1 MEINTEL
8 TPTPHSER
16 NHGIELLR
24 IFAMLLAAVLHIL
37 KKGGVITASE
47 GNLAAY
53 STVWLLEAA
62 AYCAVNCYALIS
74 GYVGYSD
81 RPKPLRLA
89 RCIELW
95 LQVVFYSVII
105 TTVYCI
111 AGVGSVGVSDFA
123 DAFLP
128 VTSKQYWY
136 FTAYIGMFFFIPL
149 LNALV
154 RRLNRR
160 ALVSLCIMLIA
171 VFSLYDTFASF
182 WKKDPL
188 ALVGG
193 HSPLWLGVLYIFG
206 AAMKKLRVPES
217 MSSKKALLIYASAAV
232 FTALFKITGDRLLRF
247 VPGSLFV
254 RDTSPTVLL
263 CAAALFAL
271 QLLPER
277 RAALAAAGL
286 VCAALLTASI
296 TETNIMSAQ
305 GESSY
310 ATYNQNATINSV
322 GTAEY
327 LIDGA
332 SSYEAIWAQ
341 PKPAS
346 DDLHLVSYEKREGVA
361 YVSVE
366 NDGGEAAISL
376 PIYNYGNYYAA
387 DESGTPFA
395 ITSGEN
401 MRIVL
406 TVPAGYTGTIHVRYH
421 APGYW
426 RAFEALSAVSLLG
439 VIGCGAFVRRKR
451 RTPATV

>member
-8 TPTPHSER
+8 NPTPHSER

-171 VFSLYDTFASF
+171 VFSLYDTFASS

-263 CAAALFAL
+263 CAAALLVAFARFKPGRKL
-271 QLLPER
+271 TEFAVLFAPAAFGVYLLHVSPLVFEHVIGNR
-277 RAALAAAGL
+277 FAFIGRLPFPLIPFAVLASAGVILVVGLAADK
-286 VCAALLTASI
+286 VRILLFKA
-296 TETNIMSAQ
+296 
-305 GESSY
+305 
-310 ATYNQNATINSV
+310 
-322 GTAEY
+322 
-327 LIDGA
+327 
-332 SSYEAIWAQ
+332 
-341 PKPAS
+341 
-346 DDLHLVSYEKREGVA
+346 
-361 YVSVE
+361 
-366 NDGGEAAISL
+366 
-376 PIYNYGNYYAA
+376 
-387 DESGTPFA
+387 
-395 ITSGEN
+395 
-401 MRIVL
+401 
-406 TVPAGYTGTIHVRYH
+406 
-421 APGYW
+421 
-426 RAFEALSAVSLLG
+426 LG
-439 VIGCGAFVRRKR
+439 VPKLCRKAEKSIRRLWMHVVDAAAKGE
-451 RTPATV
+451 

>member
-8 TPTPHSER
+8 NPTPHSER

-206 AAMKKLRVPES
+206 AAMKKLRTPES

-263 CAAALFAL
+263 CAAAL
-271 QLLPER
+271 
-277 RAALAAAGL
+277 L
-286 VCAALLTASI
+286 V
-296 TETNIMSAQ
+296 
-305 GESSY
+305 
-310 ATYNQNATINSV
+310 
-322 GTAEY
+322 
-327 LIDGA
+327 
-332 SSYEAIWAQ
+332 
-341 PKPAS
+341 
-346 DDLHLVSYEKREGVA
+346 
-361 YVSVE
+361 
-366 NDGGEAAISL
+366 
-376 PIYNYGNYYAA
+376 
-387 DESGTPFA
+387 
-395 ITSGEN
+395 
-401 MRIVL
+401 
-406 TVPAGYTGTIHVRYH
+406 
-421 APGYW
+421 
-426 RAFEALSAVSLLG
+426 
-439 VIGCGAFVRRKR
+439 AFVRFKPGRKLTEFAVLFAPAAFGVYLLHVSPLVFEHVIGNRFAFIGRLPFPLIPFAVLASAGVILAVGLAADKVRILLFKALGVPKMCRKAEKSIR
-451 RTPATV
+451 RLWMHVVDAAANRE

>member
-8 TPTPHSER
+8 NPTPHSER

-263 CAAALFAL
+263 CAAALLVAFARFKPGRKL
-271 QLLPER
+271 TEFAVLFAPAAFGVYLLHVSPLVFEHVIGNR
-277 RAALAAAGL
+277 FAFIGRLPCPLIPFAVLASAGVILAVGLAADK
-286 VCAALLTASI
+286 VRILLFKA
-296 TETNIMSAQ
+296 
-305 GESSY
+305 
-310 ATYNQNATINSV
+310 
-322 GTAEY
+322 
-327 LIDGA
+327 
-332 SSYEAIWAQ
+332 
-341 PKPAS
+341 
-346 DDLHLVSYEKREGVA
+346 
-361 YVSVE
+361 
-366 NDGGEAAISL
+366 
-376 PIYNYGNYYAA
+376 
-387 DESGTPFA
+387 
-395 ITSGEN
+395 
-401 MRIVL
+401 
-406 TVPAGYTGTIHVRYH
+406 
-421 APGYW
+421 
-426 RAFEALSAVSLLG
+426 LG
-439 VIGCGAFVRRKR
+439 VPKLCRKAEKSIRRLWMHVVDAAAKGE
-451 RTPATV
+451 

>member
-8 TPTPHSER
+8 NPTPHSEW

-111 AGVGSVGVSDFA
+111 AGVGSVGVSNFA

-193 HSPLWLGVLYIFG
+193 HSPLCLGVLYIFG

-263 CAAALFAL
+263 CAAALLVAFARFKPGRKL
-271 QLLPER
+271 TEFAVLFAPAAFGVYLLHVSPLVFEHVIGNR
-277 RAALAAAGL
+277 FAFIGRLPFPLIPFAVLASAGVILVVGLAADK
-286 VCAALLTASI
+286 VRILLFKA
-296 TETNIMSAQ
+296 
-305 GESSY
+305 
-310 ATYNQNATINSV
+310 
-322 GTAEY
+322 
-327 LIDGA
+327 
-332 SSYEAIWAQ
+332 
-341 PKPAS
+341 
-346 DDLHLVSYEKREGVA
+346 
-361 YVSVE
+361 
-366 NDGGEAAISL
+366 
-376 PIYNYGNYYAA
+376 
-387 DESGTPFA
+387 
-395 ITSGEN
+395 
-401 MRIVL
+401 
-406 TVPAGYTGTIHVRYH
+406 
-421 APGYW
+421 
-426 RAFEALSAVSLLG
+426 LG
-439 VIGCGAFVRRKR
+439 VPKLCRKAEKSIRRLWMHVVDAAAKGE
-451 RTPATV
+451 

>member
-8 TPTPHSER
+8 NPTPHSER

-263 CAAALFAL
+263 CAAALLVAFARFKPCRKL
-271 QLLPER
+271 TEFAVLFAPAAFGVYLLHVSPLVFEHVIGNR
-277 RAALAAAGL
+277 FAFIGRLPFPLIPFAVLASAGVILVVGLAADK
-286 VCAALLTASI
+286 VRILLFKA
-296 TETNIMSAQ
+296 
-305 GESSY
+305 
-310 ATYNQNATINSV
+310 
-322 GTAEY
+322 
-327 LIDGA
+327 
-332 SSYEAIWAQ
+332 
-341 PKPAS
+341 
-346 DDLHLVSYEKREGVA
+346 
-361 YVSVE
+361 
-366 NDGGEAAISL
+366 
-376 PIYNYGNYYAA
+376 
-387 DESGTPFA
+387 
-395 ITSGEN
+395 
-401 MRIVL
+401 
-406 TVPAGYTGTIHVRYH
+406 
-421 APGYW
+421 
-426 RAFEALSAVSLLG
+426 LG
-439 VIGCGAFVRRKR
+439 VPKLCRKAEKSIRRLWMHVVDAAANR
-451 RTPATV
+451 E

>member
-8 TPTPHSER
+8 NPTPHSER

-263 CAAALFAL
+263 CAAALLVAFARFKPCRKL
-271 QLLPER
+271 TEFAVLFAPAAFGVYLLHVSPLVFEHVIGNRFAFIGRLPFPLLPF
-277 RAALAAAGL
+277 AVLASAGVILAVGLAADK
-286 VCAALLTASI
+286 VRILLFKA
-296 TETNIMSAQ
+296 
-305 GESSY
+305 
-310 ATYNQNATINSV
+310 
-322 GTAEY
+322 
-327 LIDGA
+327 
-332 SSYEAIWAQ
+332 
-341 PKPAS
+341 
-346 DDLHLVSYEKREGVA
+346 
-361 YVSVE
+361 
-366 NDGGEAAISL
+366 
-376 PIYNYGNYYAA
+376 
-387 DESGTPFA
+387 
-395 ITSGEN
+395 
-401 MRIVL
+401 
-406 TVPAGYTGTIHVRYH
+406 
-421 APGYW
+421 
-426 RAFEALSAVSLLG
+426 LG
-439 VIGCGAFVRRKR
+439 VPKLCRKAEKSIRRLWMHVVNAAANR
-451 RTPATV
+451 E

>member
-8 TPTPHSER
+8 NPTPHSER

-263 CAAALFAL
+263 CAAALLVAFARFKPGR
-271 QLLPER
+271 QAHRICRFVCTRRIRRLPAACFAARIRTRYRQSFCLYRAASVPADSVR
-277 RAALAAAGL
+277 RACLGRSYL
-286 VCAALLTASI
+286 GCRTCGGQ
-296 TETNIMSAQ
+296 SAHIAVQ
-305 GESSY
+305 SLGCS
-310 ATYNQNATINSV
+310 
-322 GTAEY
+322 
-327 LIDGA
+327 
-332 SSYEAIWAQ
+332 EAV
-341 PKPAS
+341 PKS
-346 DDLHLVSYEKREGVA
+346 RK
-361 YVSVE
+361 
-366 NDGGEAAISL
+366 
-376 PIYNYGNYYAA
+376 
-387 DESGTPFA
+387 
-395 ITSGEN
+395 
-401 MRIVL
+401 
-406 TVPAGYTGTIHVRYH
+406 IHTQ
-421 APGYW
+421 
-426 RAFEALSAVSLLG
+426 AVDA
-439 VIGCGAFVRRKR
+439 CC
-451 RTPATV
+451 

>member
-8 TPTPHSER
+8 NPTPHSER

-123 DAFLP
+123 DAFLA

-263 CAAALFAL
+263 CAAALLVAFARFKPGRKL
-271 QLLPER
+271 TEFAVLFAPAAFGVYLLHVSPLVFEHVIGNR
-277 RAALAAAGL
+277 FAFIGRLPFPLIPFAVLASAGVILVVGLAADK
-286 VCAALLTASI
+286 VRILLFKA
-296 TETNIMSAQ
+296 
-305 GESSY
+305 
-310 ATYNQNATINSV
+310 
-322 GTAEY
+322 
-327 LIDGA
+327 
-332 SSYEAIWAQ
+332 
-341 PKPAS
+341 
-346 DDLHLVSYEKREGVA
+346 
-361 YVSVE
+361 
-366 NDGGEAAISL
+366 
-376 PIYNYGNYYAA
+376 
-387 DESGTPFA
+387 
-395 ITSGEN
+395 
-401 MRIVL
+401 
-406 TVPAGYTGTIHVRYH
+406 
-421 APGYW
+421 
-426 RAFEALSAVSLLG
+426 LG
-439 VIGCGAFVRRKR
+439 VPKLCRKAEKSIRRLWMHVVDAAAKGE
-451 RTPATV
+451 

>member
-8 TPTPHSER
+8 NPTPHSER

-111 AGVGSVGVSDFA
+111 AGVGFVGVSDFA

-136 FTAYIGMFFFIPL
+136 FTAYIGMFFFSPL

-263 CAAALFAL
+263 CAAALLVAFARFKPCRKL
-271 QLLPER
+271 TEFAVLFAPAAFGVYLLHVSPLVFEHVIGNRFAFIGRLPFPLLPF
-277 RAALAAAGL
+277 AVLASAGVILAVGLAADK
-286 VCAALLTASI
+286 VRILLFKA
-296 TETNIMSAQ
+296 
-305 GESSY
+305 
-310 ATYNQNATINSV
+310 
-322 GTAEY
+322 
-327 LIDGA
+327 
-332 SSYEAIWAQ
+332 
-341 PKPAS
+341 
-346 DDLHLVSYEKREGVA
+346 
-361 YVSVE
+361 
-366 NDGGEAAISL
+366 
-376 PIYNYGNYYAA
+376 
-387 DESGTPFA
+387 
-395 ITSGEN
+395 
-401 MRIVL
+401 
-406 TVPAGYTGTIHVRYH
+406 
-421 APGYW
+421 
-426 RAFEALSAVSLLG
+426 LG
-439 VIGCGAFVRRKR
+439 VPKLCRKAEKSIRRLWMHVVDAAANR
-451 RTPATV
+451 E

>member
-8 TPTPHSER
+8 NPTQHSER

-263 CAAALFAL
+263 CAAALLVAFARFKPGRKL
-271 QLLPER
+271 TEFAVLFAPAAFGVYLLHVSPLVFEHVIGNR
-277 RAALAAAGL
+277 FAFIGRLPFPLIPFAVLASAGVILVVGLAADK
-286 VCAALLTASI
+286 VRILLFKA
-296 TETNIMSAQ
+296 
-305 GESSY
+305 
-310 ATYNQNATINSV
+310 
-322 GTAEY
+322 
-327 LIDGA
+327 
-332 SSYEAIWAQ
+332 
-341 PKPAS
+341 
-346 DDLHLVSYEKREGVA
+346 
-361 YVSVE
+361 
-366 NDGGEAAISL
+366 
-376 PIYNYGNYYAA
+376 
-387 DESGTPFA
+387 
-395 ITSGEN
+395 
-401 MRIVL
+401 
-406 TVPAGYTGTIHVRYH
+406 
-421 APGYW
+421 
-426 RAFEALSAVSLLG
+426 LG
-439 VIGCGAFVRRKR
+439 VPKLCRKAEKSIRRLWMHVVDAAAKGE
-451 RTPATV
+451 

>member
-8 TPTPHSER
+8 NPTPHSER

-263 CAAALFAL
+263 CAAAL
-271 QLLPER
+271 
-277 RAALAAAGL
+277 L
-286 VCAALLTASI
+286 V
-296 TETNIMSAQ
+296 
-305 GESSY
+305 
-310 ATYNQNATINSV
+310 
-322 GTAEY
+322 
-327 LIDGA
+327 
-332 SSYEAIWAQ
+332 
-341 PKPAS
+341 
-346 DDLHLVSYEKREGVA
+346 
-361 YVSVE
+361 
-366 NDGGEAAISL
+366 
-376 PIYNYGNYYAA
+376 
-387 DESGTPFA
+387 
-395 ITSGEN
+395 
-401 MRIVL
+401 
-406 TVPAGYTGTIHVRYH
+406 
-421 APGYW
+421 
-426 RAFEALSAVSLLG
+426 
-439 VIGCGAFVRRKR
+439 AFVRFKPGRKLTEFAVLFAPAAFGVYLLHVSPLVFEHVIGNRFAFIGRLPFPLIPFAVLASAGVILAVGLAADKVRILLFKALGVPKMCRKAEKSIR
-451 RTPATV
+451 RLWMHVVDAAANKE

>member
-1 MEINTEL
+1 MEINTDL
-8 TPTPHSER
+8 NPTPHSER

-111 AGVGSVGVSDFA
+111 AGVGFVGVSDFA

-263 CAAALFAL
+263 CAAALLDAFARFKPGRKL
-271 QLLPER
+271 TEFAVLFAPAAFGVYLLHVSPLVFEHVIGNR
-277 RAALAAAGL
+277 FAFIGRLPFPLIPFAVLASAGVILAVGLAADK
-286 VCAALLTASI
+286 VRILLFKA
-296 TETNIMSAQ
+296 
-305 GESSY
+305 
-310 ATYNQNATINSV
+310 
-322 GTAEY
+322 
-327 LIDGA
+327 
-332 SSYEAIWAQ
+332 
-341 PKPAS
+341 
-346 DDLHLVSYEKREGVA
+346 
-361 YVSVE
+361 
-366 NDGGEAAISL
+366 
-376 PIYNYGNYYAA
+376 
-387 DESGTPFA
+387 
-395 ITSGEN
+395 
-401 MRIVL
+401 
-406 TVPAGYTGTIHVRYH
+406 
-421 APGYW
+421 
-426 RAFEALSAVSLLG
+426 LG
-439 VIGCGAFVRRKR
+439 VPKLCRKAEKSIRRLWMHVID
-451 RTPATV
+451 AAANGE

>member
-8 TPTPHSER
+8 NPTPHSER

-247 VPGSLFV
+247 VPGSLSV

-263 CAAALFAL
+263 CAAALLVAFARFTPGRKL
-271 QLLPER
+271 TEFAVLFAPAAFGVYLLHVSPLVFEHVIGNR
-277 RAALAAAGL
+277 FAFIGRLPFPLIPFAVLASAGVILVVGLAADK
-286 VCAALLTASI
+286 VRILLFKA
-296 TETNIMSAQ
+296 
-305 GESSY
+305 
-310 ATYNQNATINSV
+310 
-322 GTAEY
+322 
-327 LIDGA
+327 
-332 SSYEAIWAQ
+332 
-341 PKPAS
+341 
-346 DDLHLVSYEKREGVA
+346 
-361 YVSVE
+361 
-366 NDGGEAAISL
+366 
-376 PIYNYGNYYAA
+376 
-387 DESGTPFA
+387 
-395 ITSGEN
+395 
-401 MRIVL
+401 
-406 TVPAGYTGTIHVRYH
+406 
-421 APGYW
+421 
-426 RAFEALSAVSLLG
+426 LG
-439 VIGCGAFVRRKR
+439 VPKLCRKAEKSIRRLWMHVVDAAAKGE
-451 RTPATV
+451 

>member
-8 TPTPHSER
+8 NPTPHSER

-188 ALVGG
+188 ALAGG

-206 AAMKKLRVPES
+206 AAMKKLRVLES
-217 MSSKKALLIYASAAV
+217 MSSKKALLIYVSAAV

-263 CAAALFAL
+263 CAAAL
-271 QLLPER
+271 
-277 RAALAAAGL
+277 L
-286 VCAALLTASI
+286 V
-296 TETNIMSAQ
+296 
-305 GESSY
+305 
-310 ATYNQNATINSV
+310 
-322 GTAEY
+322 
-327 LIDGA
+327 
-332 SSYEAIWAQ
+332 
-341 PKPAS
+341 
-346 DDLHLVSYEKREGVA
+346 
-361 YVSVE
+361 
-366 NDGGEAAISL
+366 
-376 PIYNYGNYYAA
+376 
-387 DESGTPFA
+387 
-395 ITSGEN
+395 
-401 MRIVL
+401 
-406 TVPAGYTGTIHVRYH
+406 
-421 APGYW
+421 
-426 RAFEALSAVSLLG
+426 
-439 VIGCGAFVRRKR
+439 AFVRFKPGRKLNEFAVLFAPAAFGVYLLHVSPLVFEHVIGNRFAFIGRLPFPLIPFAVLASAGVILAVGLAADKVRILLFKALGVPKMCRKAEKSIR
-451 RTPATV
+451 RLWMHVVDAAANGE

>member
-8 TPTPHSER
+8 NPTPHSER

-232 FTALFKITGDRLLRF
+232 FALFKITGDRLLRF
-247 VPGSLFV
+247 VREPFV
-254 RDTSPTVLL
+254 RTPPHGAALRRCAVSRFARFKPGRKLTVLFCLHPPHSRLLHVSPL
-263 CAAALFAL
+263 CSNTL
-271 QLLPER
+271 
-277 RAALAAAGL
+277 
-286 VCAALLTASI
+286 
-296 TETNIMSAQ
+296 SAIV
-305 GESSY
+305 SPLS
-310 ATYNQNATINSV
+310 
-322 GTAEY
+322 
-327 LIDGA
+327 GA
-332 SSYEAIWAQ
+332 SVPLSRSPCLPRQELSWLSDLRRTKCAYCFLKPWVFRSCAEK
-341 PKPAS
+341 PKNP
-346 DDLHLVSYEKREGVA
+346 
-361 YVSVE
+361 
-366 NDGGEAAISL
+366 
-376 PIYNYGNYYAA
+376 YA
-387 DESGTPFA
+387 
-395 ITSGEN
+395 
-401 MRIVL
+401 
-406 TVPAGYTGTIHVRYH
+406 
-421 APGYW
+421 
-426 RAFEALSAVSLLG
+426 
-439 VIGCGAFVRRKR
+439 GCGCMLLMLLQTGNNQTA
-451 RTPATV
+451 A

>member
-8 TPTPHSER
+8 NPTPHSAR

-111 AGVGSVGVSDFA
+111 AGVGSVGVSGFA

-154 RRLNRR
+154 RRVNRR

-263 CAAALFAL
+263 CAAALSVAFARFKPCRKL
-271 QLLPER
+271 TEFAVLFAPAAFGVYLLHVSPLVFEHVIGNR
-277 RAALAAAGL
+277 FAFIGRLPFPLIPFAVLASAGVILVVGLAADK
-286 VCAALLTASI
+286 VRILLFKA
-296 TETNIMSAQ
+296 
-305 GESSY
+305 
-310 ATYNQNATINSV
+310 
-322 GTAEY
+322 
-327 LIDGA
+327 
-332 SSYEAIWAQ
+332 
-341 PKPAS
+341 
-346 DDLHLVSYEKREGVA
+346 
-361 YVSVE
+361 
-366 NDGGEAAISL
+366 
-376 PIYNYGNYYAA
+376 
-387 DESGTPFA
+387 
-395 ITSGEN
+395 
-401 MRIVL
+401 
-406 TVPAGYTGTIHVRYH
+406 
-421 APGYW
+421 
-426 RAFEALSAVSLLG
+426 LG
-439 VIGCGAFVRRKR
+439 VPKMCRKAEKSIRRLWMHVVDAAANR
-451 RTPATV
+451 E

>member
-8 TPTPHSER
+8 NPTLHSER

-37 KKGGVITASE
+37 KKGGVITPSE

-263 CAAALFAL
+263 CAAALLVAFARFKPGRKL
-271 QLLPER
+271 TEFAVLFAPAAFGVYLLHVSPLVFEHVIGNR
-277 RAALAAAGL
+277 FAFIGRLPFPLIPFAVLASAGVILVVGLAADK
-286 VCAALLTASI
+286 VRILLFKA
-296 TETNIMSAQ
+296 
-305 GESSY
+305 
-310 ATYNQNATINSV
+310 
-322 GTAEY
+322 
-327 LIDGA
+327 
-332 SSYEAIWAQ
+332 
-341 PKPAS
+341 
-346 DDLHLVSYEKREGVA
+346 
-361 YVSVE
+361 
-366 NDGGEAAISL
+366 
-376 PIYNYGNYYAA
+376 
-387 DESGTPFA
+387 
-395 ITSGEN
+395 
-401 MRIVL
+401 
-406 TVPAGYTGTIHVRYH
+406 
-421 APGYW
+421 
-426 RAFEALSAVSLLG
+426 LG
-439 VIGCGAFVRRKR
+439 VPKLCRKAEKSIRRLWMHVVDAAAKGE
-451 RTPATV
+451 

>member
-8 TPTPHSER
+8 NPTPHSER

-263 CAAALFAL
+263 CAAALLVAFARFKPDRKL
-271 QLLPER
+271 IEFAVLFAPAAFGVYLLHVSPLVFEHVIGNRFAFIGRLPFPLLPF
-277 RAALAAAGL
+277 AVLASAGVILAVGLAADK
-286 VCAALLTASI
+286 VRILLFKA
-296 TETNIMSAQ
+296 
-305 GESSY
+305 
-310 ATYNQNATINSV
+310 
-322 GTAEY
+322 
-327 LIDGA
+327 
-332 SSYEAIWAQ
+332 
-341 PKPAS
+341 
-346 DDLHLVSYEKREGVA
+346 
-361 YVSVE
+361 
-366 NDGGEAAISL
+366 
-376 PIYNYGNYYAA
+376 
-387 DESGTPFA
+387 
-395 ITSGEN
+395 
-401 MRIVL
+401 
-406 TVPAGYTGTIHVRYH
+406 
-421 APGYW
+421 
-426 RAFEALSAVSLLG
+426 LG
-439 VIGCGAFVRRKR
+439 VPKLCRKAEKSIRRLWMHVVDAAANR
-451 RTPATV
+451 E

>member
-8 TPTPHSER
+8 NPAPHSAR

-89 RCIELW
+89 RSIELW

-263 CAAALFAL
+263 CAAALLVAFARFKPGRKL
-271 QLLPER
+271 TEFAVLFAPAAFGVYLLHVSPLVFEHVIGNR
-277 RAALAAAGL
+277 FAFIGRLPFPLIPFAVLASAGVILVVGLAADK
-286 VCAALLTASI
+286 VRILLFKA
-296 TETNIMSAQ
+296 
-305 GESSY
+305 
-310 ATYNQNATINSV
+310 
-322 GTAEY
+322 
-327 LIDGA
+327 
-332 SSYEAIWAQ
+332 
-341 PKPAS
+341 
-346 DDLHLVSYEKREGVA
+346 
-361 YVSVE
+361 
-366 NDGGEAAISL
+366 
-376 PIYNYGNYYAA
+376 
-387 DESGTPFA
+387 
-395 ITSGEN
+395 
-401 MRIVL
+401 
-406 TVPAGYTGTIHVRYH
+406 
-421 APGYW
+421 
-426 RAFEALSAVSLLG
+426 LG
-439 VIGCGAFVRRKR
+439 VPKLCRKAEKSIRRLWMHVVDAAAKGE
-451 RTPATV
+451 

>member
-8 TPTPHSER
+8 NPTPHSER

-37 KKGGVITASE
+37 KKGSVITASE

-74 GYVGYSD
+74 CYAGYSD

-206 AAMKKLRVPES
+206 AAIKKLRVPES

-263 CAAALFAL
+263 CAAALLVAFARFKPGRKL
-271 QLLPER
+271 TEFAVLFAPAAFGVYLLHVSPLVFEHVIGNR
-277 RAALAAAGL
+277 FAFIGRLPFPLIPFAVLASAGVILVVGLAADK
-286 VCAALLTASI
+286 VRILLFKA
-296 TETNIMSAQ
+296 
-305 GESSY
+305 
-310 ATYNQNATINSV
+310 
-322 GTAEY
+322 
-327 LIDGA
+327 
-332 SSYEAIWAQ
+332 
-341 PKPAS
+341 
-346 DDLHLVSYEKREGVA
+346 
-361 YVSVE
+361 
-366 NDGGEAAISL
+366 
-376 PIYNYGNYYAA
+376 
-387 DESGTPFA
+387 
-395 ITSGEN
+395 
-401 MRIVL
+401 
-406 TVPAGYTGTIHVRYH
+406 
-421 APGYW
+421 
-426 RAFEALSAVSLLG
+426 LG
-439 VIGCGAFVRRKR
+439 VPKMCRKAEKSIRRLWMHVVDAAANR
-451 RTPATV
+451 E

>member
-263 CAAALFAL
+263 CAAALLVAFASFKPGRKL
-271 QLLPER
+271 TEFAVLFAPAAFGVYLLHVSPLVFEHVIGNR
-277 RAALAAAGL
+277 FAFIGRLPFPLIPFAVLASAGVILAVGLAADK
-286 VCAALLTASI
+286 VRILLFKA
-296 TETNIMSAQ
+296 
-305 GESSY
+305 
-310 ATYNQNATINSV
+310 
-322 GTAEY
+322 
-327 LIDGA
+327 
-332 SSYEAIWAQ
+332 
-341 PKPAS
+341 
-346 DDLHLVSYEKREGVA
+346 
-361 YVSVE
+361 
-366 NDGGEAAISL
+366 
-376 PIYNYGNYYAA
+376 
-387 DESGTPFA
+387 
-395 ITSGEN
+395 
-401 MRIVL
+401 
-406 TVPAGYTGTIHVRYH
+406 
-421 APGYW
+421 
-426 RAFEALSAVSLLG
+426 LG
-439 VIGCGAFVRRKR
+439 VPKLCRKAEKSIRRLWMHVVDAAANR
-451 RTPATV
+451 E

>member
-8 TPTPHSER
+8 NPTLHSER

-263 CAAALFAL
+263 CAAALLVAFARFKPGRKL
-271 QLLPER
+271 TEFAFLFAPAAFGVYLLHVSPLVFEHVIGNR
-277 RAALAAAGL
+277 FAFIGRLPFPLIPFAVLASAGVILVVGLAADK
-286 VCAALLTASI
+286 VRILLFKA
-296 TETNIMSAQ
+296 
-305 GESSY
+305 
-310 ATYNQNATINSV
+310 
-322 GTAEY
+322 
-327 LIDGA
+327 
-332 SSYEAIWAQ
+332 
-341 PKPAS
+341 
-346 DDLHLVSYEKREGVA
+346 
-361 YVSVE
+361 
-366 NDGGEAAISL
+366 
-376 PIYNYGNYYAA
+376 
-387 DESGTPFA
+387 
-395 ITSGEN
+395 
-401 MRIVL
+401 
-406 TVPAGYTGTIHVRYH
+406 
-421 APGYW
+421 
-426 RAFEALSAVSLLG
+426 LG
-439 VIGCGAFVRRKR
+439 VPKLCRKAENSIRRLWMHVVDAAANR
-451 RTPATV
+451 E

>member
-8 TPTPHSER
+8 NPTPHSER

-111 AGVGSVGVSDFA
+111 AGVGFVGVSDFA

-263 CAAALFAL
+263 CAAALLVAFARFKPCRKL
-271 QLLPER
+271 TEFAVLFAPAAFGVYLLHVSPLVFEHVIGNR
-277 RAALAAAGL
+277 FAFIGRLPFPLRPFAVLASAGVILAVGLAADK
-286 VCAALLTASI
+286 VRILLFKA
-296 TETNIMSAQ
+296 
-305 GESSY
+305 
-310 ATYNQNATINSV
+310 
-322 GTAEY
+322 
-327 LIDGA
+327 
-332 SSYEAIWAQ
+332 
-341 PKPAS
+341 
-346 DDLHLVSYEKREGVA
+346 
-361 YVSVE
+361 
-366 NDGGEAAISL
+366 
-376 PIYNYGNYYAA
+376 
-387 DESGTPFA
+387 
-395 ITSGEN
+395 
-401 MRIVL
+401 
-406 TVPAGYTGTIHVRYH
+406 
-421 APGYW
+421 
-426 RAFEALSAVSLLG
+426 LG
-439 VIGCGAFVRRKR
+439 VPKLCRKAEKSIRRLWMHVVDAAANR
-451 RTPATV
+451 E

>member
-8 TPTPHSER
+8 NPTPHSEW

-111 AGVGSVGVSDFA
+111 AGVGSVGVSNFA

-232 FTALFKITGDRLLRF
+232 FTALFKITVDRLLRF

-263 CAAALFAL
+263 CAAALLVAFARFKPGRKL
-271 QLLPER
+271 TEFAVLFAPAAFGVYLLHVSPLVFEHVIGNR
-277 RAALAAAGL
+277 FAFIGRLPLPLIPFAVLASAGVILAVGLAADK
-286 VCAALLTASI
+286 VRILLFKA
-296 TETNIMSAQ
+296 
-305 GESSY
+305 
-310 ATYNQNATINSV
+310 
-322 GTAEY
+322 
-327 LIDGA
+327 
-332 SSYEAIWAQ
+332 
-341 PKPAS
+341 
-346 DDLHLVSYEKREGVA
+346 
-361 YVSVE
+361 
-366 NDGGEAAISL
+366 
-376 PIYNYGNYYAA
+376 
-387 DESGTPFA
+387 
-395 ITSGEN
+395 
-401 MRIVL
+401 
-406 TVPAGYTGTIHVRYH
+406 
-421 APGYW
+421 
-426 RAFEALSAVSLLG
+426 LG
-439 VIGCGAFVRRKR
+439 VPKMCRKAEKSIRRLWMHVVDAAAKGE
-451 RTPATV
+451 

>member
-8 TPTPHSER
+8 NPTPHSER

-111 AGVGSVGVSDFA
+111 AGVGSVGVSNFA

-263 CAAALFAL
+263 CAAALSVAFARFKPGRKL
-271 QLLPER
+271 TEFAVLFAPAAFGVYLLHVSPLGVRTRYRQSFCFYRAASVPAASVR
-277 RAALAAAGL
+277 RACLGRSYL
-286 VCAALLTASI
+286 GCRTCGGQ
-296 TETNIMSAQ
+296 SAHIAVQ
-305 GESSY
+305 SLGGS
-310 ATYNQNATINSV
+310 
-322 GTAEY
+322 
-327 LIDGA
+327 
-332 SSYEAIWAQ
+332 EAV
-341 PKPAS
+341 PKS
-346 DDLHLVSYEKREGVA
+346 RK
-361 YVSVE
+361 
-366 NDGGEAAISL
+366 
-376 PIYNYGNYYAA
+376 
-387 DESGTPFA
+387 
-395 ITSGEN
+395 
-401 MRIVL
+401 
-406 TVPAGYTGTIHVRYH
+406 IHTQ
-421 APGYW
+421 
-426 RAFEALSAVSLLG
+426 AVDA
-439 VIGCGAFVRRKR
+439 CC
-451 RTPATV
+451 

>member
-1 MEINTEL
+1 M
-8 TPTPHSER
+8 
-16 NHGIELLR
+16 
-24 IFAMLLAAVLHIL
+24 
-37 KKGGVITASE
+37 
-47 GNLAAY
+47 
-53 STVWLLEAA
+53 
-62 AYCAVNCYALIS
+62 NCYALIS

-263 CAAALFAL
+263 CAAALLVAFARFKPCRKL
-271 QLLPER
+271 TEFAVLFAPAAFGVYLLHVSPLVFEHVIGNRFAFIGRLPFPLLPF
-277 RAALAAAGL
+277 AVLASAGVILAVGLAADK
-286 VCAALLTASI
+286 VRILLFKA
-296 TETNIMSAQ
+296 
-305 GESSY
+305 
-310 ATYNQNATINSV
+310 
-322 GTAEY
+322 
-327 LIDGA
+327 
-332 SSYEAIWAQ
+332 
-341 PKPAS
+341 
-346 DDLHLVSYEKREGVA
+346 
-361 YVSVE
+361 
-366 NDGGEAAISL
+366 
-376 PIYNYGNYYAA
+376 
-387 DESGTPFA
+387 
-395 ITSGEN
+395 
-401 MRIVL
+401 
-406 TVPAGYTGTIHVRYH
+406 
-421 APGYW
+421 
-426 RAFEALSAVSLLG
+426 LG
-439 VIGCGAFVRRKR
+439 VPKLCRKAEKSIRRLWMHVVDAAANR
-451 RTPATV
+451 E

>member
-8 TPTPHSER
+8 NPTPHSER

-217 MSSKKALLIYASAAV
+217 MSSKKALLIYASAVV

-263 CAAALFAL
+263 CAAAL
-271 QLLPER
+271 
-277 RAALAAAGL
+277 L
-286 VCAALLTASI
+286 V
-296 TETNIMSAQ
+296 
-305 GESSY
+305 
-310 ATYNQNATINSV
+310 
-322 GTAEY
+322 
-327 LIDGA
+327 
-332 SSYEAIWAQ
+332 
-341 PKPAS
+341 
-346 DDLHLVSYEKREGVA
+346 
-361 YVSVE
+361 
-366 NDGGEAAISL
+366 
-376 PIYNYGNYYAA
+376 
-387 DESGTPFA
+387 
-395 ITSGEN
+395 
-401 MRIVL
+401 
-406 TVPAGYTGTIHVRYH
+406 
-421 APGYW
+421 
-426 RAFEALSAVSLLG
+426 
-439 VIGCGAFVRRKR
+439 AFVRFKPGRKLTEFAVLFAPAAFGVYLLHVSPLVFEHVIGNRFAFIGRLPFPLIPFAVLASAGVILVVGLAADKVRILLFKALGVPKLCRKAEKSIR
-451 RTPATV
+451 RLWMHVVDAAAKGE

>member
-8 TPTPHSER
+8 NPTPHSEW

-111 AGVGSVGVSDFA
+111 AGVGSVGVSNFA

-263 CAAALFAL
+263 CAAALLVAFARFKPGRKL
-271 QLLPER
+271 TEFAVLFAPAAFGVYLLHVSPLVFEHVIGNR
-277 RAALAAAGL
+277 FAFIGRLSFPLIPFAVLASAGVILVVGLAADK
-286 VCAALLTASI
+286 VRILLFKA
-296 TETNIMSAQ
+296 
-305 GESSY
+305 
-310 ATYNQNATINSV
+310 
-322 GTAEY
+322 
-327 LIDGA
+327 
-332 SSYEAIWAQ
+332 
-341 PKPAS
+341 
-346 DDLHLVSYEKREGVA
+346 
-361 YVSVE
+361 
-366 NDGGEAAISL
+366 
-376 PIYNYGNYYAA
+376 
-387 DESGTPFA
+387 
-395 ITSGEN
+395 
-401 MRIVL
+401 
-406 TVPAGYTGTIHVRYH
+406 
-421 APGYW
+421 
-426 RAFEALSAVSLLG
+426 LG
-439 VIGCGAFVRRKR
+439 VPKLCRKAEKSIRRLWMHVVDAAANR
-451 RTPATV
+451 E

>member
-8 TPTPHSER
+8 NPTPHSER

-263 CAAALFAL
+263 CAAALLVAFARL
-271 QLLPER
+271 KPCRKLTEFAVLFAPAAFGVYLLHVSPLVFEHVIGNRFAFIGRLPFPLIPFAVLASAGDILAVGLTADKVRILLFKALGVPKLCRKAENSIR
-277 RAALAAAGL
+277 RLWMHVVDAAA
-286 VCAALLTASI
+286 
-296 TETNIMSAQ
+296 N
-305 GESSY
+305 
-310 ATYNQNATINSV
+310 
-322 GTAEY
+322 
-327 LIDGA
+327 
-332 SSYEAIWAQ
+332 
-341 PKPAS
+341 
-346 DDLHLVSYEKREGVA
+346 RE
-361 YVSVE
+361 
-366 NDGGEAAISL
+366 
-376 PIYNYGNYYAA
+376 
-387 DESGTPFA
+387 
-395 ITSGEN
+395 
-401 MRIVL
+401 
-406 TVPAGYTGTIHVRYH
+406 
-421 APGYW
+421 
-426 RAFEALSAVSLLG
+426 
-439 VIGCGAFVRRKR
+439 
-451 RTPATV
+451 

>member
-8 TPTPHSER
+8 NPTPHSER

-263 CAAALFAL
+263 CAAALLVAFARL
-271 QLLPER
+271 KPCRKLTEFAVLLAP
-277 RAALAAAGL
+277 AAFGVYLLHVSPLVFEHVIGNRFAFIGRLPFPLIPFAVLASAGVILVVGLAADK
-286 VCAALLTASI
+286 VRILLFKA
-296 TETNIMSAQ
+296 
-305 GESSY
+305 
-310 ATYNQNATINSV
+310 
-322 GTAEY
+322 
-327 LIDGA
+327 
-332 SSYEAIWAQ
+332 
-341 PKPAS
+341 
-346 DDLHLVSYEKREGVA
+346 
-361 YVSVE
+361 
-366 NDGGEAAISL
+366 
-376 PIYNYGNYYAA
+376 
-387 DESGTPFA
+387 
-395 ITSGEN
+395 
-401 MRIVL
+401 
-406 TVPAGYTGTIHVRYH
+406 
-421 APGYW
+421 
-426 RAFEALSAVSLLG
+426 LG
-439 VIGCGAFVRRKR
+439 VPKMCRKAEKSIRRLWMHVVD
-451 RTPATV
+451 AAANGE

>member
-8 TPTPHSER
+8 NPTPHSER

-47 GNLAAY
+47 GNLSAY

-263 CAAALFAL
+263 CAAALLVAFARFKPGRKL
-271 QLLPER
+271 TPQAHRICRFVCTRRIRRLPAACFAARVRTRYRQSFCLYRAAPVPAYPVR
-277 RAALAAAGL
+277 RACLGRSYL
-286 VCAALLTASI
+286 GCRTCGGQ
-296 TETNIMSAQ
+296 SAH
-305 GESSY
+305 
-310 ATYNQNATINSV
+310 I
-322 GTAEY
+322 
-327 LIDGA
+327 
-332 SSYEAIWAQ
+332 
-341 PKPAS
+341 
-346 DDLHLVSYEKREGVA
+346 
-361 YVSVE
+361 
-366 NDGGEAAISL
+366 
-376 PIYNYGNYYAA
+376 
-387 DESGTPFA
+387 
-395 ITSGEN
+395 
-401 MRIVL
+401 
-406 TVPAGYTGTIHVRYH
+406 
-421 APGYW
+421 
-426 RAFEALSAVSLLG
+426 AF
-439 VIGCGAFVRRKR
+439 
-451 RTPATV
+451 

>member
-8 TPTPHSER
+8 NPTPHSER

-111 AGVGSVGVSDFA
+111 AGVGSVGVSNFA

-263 CAAALFAL
+263 CAAALLVAFARFKPCRKL
-271 QLLPER
+271 TEFAVLFAPAAFGVYLLHVSPLVFEHVIGNR
-277 RAALAAAGL
+277 FAFIGRLPFPLIPFAVLASAGVILAVGLAADK
-286 VCAALLTASI
+286 VRILLFKA
-296 TETNIMSAQ
+296 
-305 GESSY
+305 
-310 ATYNQNATINSV
+310 
-322 GTAEY
+322 
-327 LIDGA
+327 
-332 SSYEAIWAQ
+332 
-341 PKPAS
+341 
-346 DDLHLVSYEKREGVA
+346 
-361 YVSVE
+361 
-366 NDGGEAAISL
+366 
-376 PIYNYGNYYAA
+376 
-387 DESGTPFA
+387 
-395 ITSGEN
+395 
-401 MRIVL
+401 
-406 TVPAGYTGTIHVRYH
+406 
-421 APGYW
+421 
-426 RAFEALSAVSLLG
+426 LG
-439 VIGCGAFVRRKR
+439 VPKLCRKAEKSIRRLWMHVVDAAANR
-451 RTPATV
+451 E

>member
-8 TPTPHSER
+8 NPTPHSER

-111 AGVGSVGVSDFA
+111 AGVDSVGVSDFA

-263 CAAALFAL
+263 CAAALLVAFARFKSGRKL
-271 QLLPER
+271 TEFAVLFAPAAFGVYLLHVSPLVFEHVIGNR
-277 RAALAAAGL
+277 FAFIGRLPFPLIPFAVLASAGVILAVGLAADK
-286 VCAALLTASI
+286 VRILLFKA
-296 TETNIMSAQ
+296 
-305 GESSY
+305 
-310 ATYNQNATINSV
+310 
-322 GTAEY
+322 
-327 LIDGA
+327 
-332 SSYEAIWAQ
+332 
-341 PKPAS
+341 
-346 DDLHLVSYEKREGVA
+346 
-361 YVSVE
+361 
-366 NDGGEAAISL
+366 
-376 PIYNYGNYYAA
+376 
-387 DESGTPFA
+387 
-395 ITSGEN
+395 
-401 MRIVL
+401 
-406 TVPAGYTGTIHVRYH
+406 
-421 APGYW
+421 
-426 RAFEALSAVSLLG
+426 LG
-439 VIGCGAFVRRKR
+439 VPKMCRKAEKSIRRLWMHVVDAAANR
-451 RTPATV
+451 E

>member
-8 TPTPHSER
+8 NPTPHSER

-206 AAMKKLRVPES
+206 AAMKKLHVPES

-263 CAAALFAL
+263 CAAALLVAFARFKPGRKL
-271 QLLPER
+271 TEFAVLFAPAAFGVYLLHVSPLVFEHVIGNR
-277 RAALAAAGL
+277 FAFIGRLPFPLIPFAVLASAGVILVVGLAADK
-286 VCAALLTASI
+286 VRILLFKA
-296 TETNIMSAQ
+296 
-305 GESSY
+305 
-310 ATYNQNATINSV
+310 
-322 GTAEY
+322 
-327 LIDGA
+327 
-332 SSYEAIWAQ
+332 
-341 PKPAS
+341 
-346 DDLHLVSYEKREGVA
+346 
-361 YVSVE
+361 
-366 NDGGEAAISL
+366 
-376 PIYNYGNYYAA
+376 
-387 DESGTPFA
+387 
-395 ITSGEN
+395 
-401 MRIVL
+401 
-406 TVPAGYTGTIHVRYH
+406 
-421 APGYW
+421 
-426 RAFEALSAVSLLG
+426 LG
-439 VIGCGAFVRRKR
+439 VPKLCRKAEKSIRRLWMHVVDAAAKGE
-451 RTPATV
+451 

>member
-8 TPTPHSER
+8 NPTPHSER

-263 CAAALFAL
+263 CAAALLVAFARFKPCRKL
-271 QLLPER
+271 TEFAVLFAPAAFGVYLLHVSPLVFEHVIGNR
-277 RAALAAAGL
+277 FAFIGRLPFLLIPFAVLASAGVILAVGLAADK
-286 VCAALLTASI
+286 VRILLFKA
-296 TETNIMSAQ
+296 
-305 GESSY
+305 
-310 ATYNQNATINSV
+310 
-322 GTAEY
+322 
-327 LIDGA
+327 
-332 SSYEAIWAQ
+332 
-341 PKPAS
+341 
-346 DDLHLVSYEKREGVA
+346 
-361 YVSVE
+361 
-366 NDGGEAAISL
+366 
-376 PIYNYGNYYAA
+376 
-387 DESGTPFA
+387 
-395 ITSGEN
+395 
-401 MRIVL
+401 
-406 TVPAGYTGTIHVRYH
+406 
-421 APGYW
+421 
-426 RAFEALSAVSLLG
+426 LG
-439 VIGCGAFVRRKR
+439 VPKLCRKAEKSIRRLWMHVVDAAANR
-451 RTPATV
+451 E

>member
-8 TPTPHSER
+8 NPTPHSER

-95 LQVVFYSVII
+95 LQVVFYSLII

-263 CAAALFAL
+263 CC
-271 QLLPER
+271 QSLLPVLSP
-277 RAALAAAGL
+277 A
-286 VCAALLTASI
+286 
-296 TETNIMSAQ
+296 
-305 GESSY
+305 
-310 ATYNQNATINSV
+310 
-322 GTAEY
+322 
-327 LIDGA
+327 A
-332 SSYEAIWAQ
+332 SS
-341 PKPAS
+341 PNLPFC
-346 DDLHLVSYEKREGVA
+346 LHPPHSAFTCCMFRRSCSNTLSA
-361 YVSVE
+361 
-366 NDGGEAAISL
+366 
-376 PIYNYGNYYAA
+376 
-387 DESGTPFA
+387 
-395 ITSGEN
+395 
-401 MRIVL
+401 IVL
-406 TVPAGYTGTIHVRYH
+406 L
-421 APGYW
+421 
-426 RAFEALSAVSLLG
+426 LSGGFRSRLSRSPCLPRQELSWLSDLRRTKCAYCCSKPWVFRRCAEKPKTPYA
-439 VIGCGAFVRRKR
+439 GCGCMLLMLPQTGNNQTA
-451 RTPATV
+451 A

>member
-8 TPTPHSER
+8 NPTPHSER

-263 CAAALFAL
+263 CAAAL
-271 QLLPER
+271 
-277 RAALAAAGL
+277 L
-286 VCAALLTASI
+286 V
-296 TETNIMSAQ
+296 
-305 GESSY
+305 
-310 ATYNQNATINSV
+310 
-322 GTAEY
+322 
-327 LIDGA
+327 
-332 SSYEAIWAQ
+332 
-341 PKPAS
+341 
-346 DDLHLVSYEKREGVA
+346 
-361 YVSVE
+361 
-366 NDGGEAAISL
+366 
-376 PIYNYGNYYAA
+376 
-387 DESGTPFA
+387 
-395 ITSGEN
+395 
-401 MRIVL
+401 
-406 TVPAGYTGTIHVRYH
+406 
-421 APGYW
+421 
-426 RAFEALSAVSLLG
+426 
-439 VIGCGAFVRRKR
+439 AFVRFKPGRKLTEFAVLFAPAAFGVYLLHVSPLVFEHVIGNRFAFIGRLPFPLIPFAVLASAGVILAVGLAADKVRILLFKALGVPKLCRKAEKSIR
-451 RTPATV
+451 RLWMHVVDAAANRE

>member
-1 MEINTEL
+1 MEINTEMN
-8 TPTPHSER
+8 PAPHSAR

-217 MSSKKALLIYASAAV
+217 ISSKKVLLIYASAAV
-232 FTALFKITGDRLLRF
+232 FTALFKITGDRLLCF

-263 CAAALFAL
+263 CAAALLVAFARFKPGRKL
-271 QLLPER
+271 TEFAVLFAPAAFGVYLLHVSPLVFEHVIGNR
-277 RAALAAAGL
+277 FSFIGRLPFPLIPFAVLASAGVILVVGLAADK
-286 VCAALLTASI
+286 VRILLFKA
-296 TETNIMSAQ
+296 
-305 GESSY
+305 
-310 ATYNQNATINSV
+310 
-322 GTAEY
+322 
-327 LIDGA
+327 
-332 SSYEAIWAQ
+332 
-341 PKPAS
+341 
-346 DDLHLVSYEKREGVA
+346 
-361 YVSVE
+361 
-366 NDGGEAAISL
+366 
-376 PIYNYGNYYAA
+376 
-387 DESGTPFA
+387 
-395 ITSGEN
+395 
-401 MRIVL
+401 
-406 TVPAGYTGTIHVRYH
+406 
-421 APGYW
+421 
-426 RAFEALSAVSLLG
+426 LG
-439 VIGCGAFVRRKR
+439 VPKLCLEVEKTIRRLWMHVVD
-451 RTPATV
+451 AAANGE